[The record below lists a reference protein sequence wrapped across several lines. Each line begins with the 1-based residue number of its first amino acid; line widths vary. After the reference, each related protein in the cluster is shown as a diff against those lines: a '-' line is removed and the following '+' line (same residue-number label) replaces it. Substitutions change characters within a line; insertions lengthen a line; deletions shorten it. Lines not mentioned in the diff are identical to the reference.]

1 MEFSEYIE
9 ALIDAA
15 IEAEQDEAYFD
26 ALEEE
31 DEAYYEALANEYDDY
46 VNYWSAV

>member
-26 ALEEE
+26 ALASEQ
-31 DEAYYEALANEYDDY
+31 DSNDYDGYFAAAYGI
-46 VNYWSAV
+46 